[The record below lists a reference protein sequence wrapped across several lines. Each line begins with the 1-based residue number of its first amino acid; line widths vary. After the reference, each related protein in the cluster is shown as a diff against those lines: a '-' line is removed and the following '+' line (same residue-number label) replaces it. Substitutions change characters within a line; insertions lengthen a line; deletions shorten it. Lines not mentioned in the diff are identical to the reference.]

1 LQDIE
6 GVILAA
12 GYSSRFNFDDCT
24 FKKFLLPLK
33 KTIILNYVIA
43 GMYSAG
49 IRKINIIVDE
59 NIDKLNVIECCSD
72 FSKNVNLNFDDL
84 KLNLVENRFSERE
97 NGYSLY
103 LGAQAV
109 SSKVFVLSMADHVFS
124 KNVYDILIQNYKG
137 QEIVLATDPMKIK
150 GIYDLED
157 CTKVFGENDKILKI
171 GKRIN
176 QYNRLDMGAFIMNSK
191 AIKKKSQEIEKNYK
205 KFGVSNILLA
215 CIASKERVY
224 YFDLP
229 NTIWVDVDNETE
241 YNKLKKNFNE
251 SNSFTPF
258 GLDI

>member
-1 LQDIE
+1 LENVE

-12 GYSSRFNFDDCT
+12 GYSSRFNFDDST

-59 NIDKLNVIECCSD
+59 NIDKSNLIECCSD
-72 FSKNVNLNFDDL
+72 FSKDININFDDL
-84 KLNLVENRFSERE
+84 KLCLVENRFSERE

-109 SSKVFVLSMADHVFS
+109 SSKTFVLSMADHVFS
-124 KNVYDILIQNYKG
+124 NNVYDVLIQNYKG
-137 QEIVLATDPMKIK
+137 QDIVLATDPMKIK

-157 CTKVFGENDKILKI
+157 CTKVYGENENILEI
-171 GKRIN
+171 GKHIS
-176 QYNRLDMGAFIMNSK
+176 QYNRLDMGVFIMNSK
-191 AIKKKSQEIEKNYK
+191 TVKKSSQKIEKNNP
-205 KFGVSNILLA
+205 KFGVSNILIT
-215 CIASKERVY
+215 CIALKKRVA
-224 YFDLP
+224 YFDFP

-251 SNSFTPF
+251 SNNFKPF
-258 GLDI
+258 DLDI